1 MKQHVTMPQLG
12 LTMTEGLVAEWQ
24 VGVDQHFQQGQVV
37 YVVET
42 DKTANEVVAEQDGIL
57 LEILHPV
64 GATVS
69 VGEVLAHWDDG
80 LAASAAASAP
90 DPAMVAVQSPNAQAT
105 ASRLF
110 ATPLARRMAA
120 RDSVDLERLHGSG
133 PRGRIKAVDVVQA
146 LALTRQQQSSPA
158 AAPTT
163 DHGHHTRIE
172 PTSMQRTVATRLT
185 SAKQDVP
192 HFYLTLEADVMK
204 LMTLRAEL
212 NTASAQRVTLNDF
225 VVAALG
231 RALDD
236 MPQVNRVWADDAMLQ
251 FEHSDVG
258 IAVHTDDGLYV
269 PVVRQAGQQ
278 SLRELARQ
286 TQALVARAR
295 AKSLGALEMS
305 GGAVT
310 VSNAGMFNVTYITP
324 IINPGQAMIL
334 GVGSIRDVFRPDA
347 ARMPVLRSELGLVLA
362 CDHRVLD
369 GATGSKFLNRVVDL
383 LQHPL
388 ELVAGV

>member
-1 MKQHVTMPQLG
+1 
-12 LTMTEGLVAEWQ
+12 
-24 VGVDQHFQQGQVV
+24 
-37 YVVET
+37 
-42 DKTANEVVAEQDGIL
+42 
-57 LEILHPV
+57 
-64 GATVS
+64 
-69 VGEVLAHWDDG
+69 
-80 LAASAAASAP
+80 
-90 DPAMVAVQSPNAQAT
+90 
-105 ASRLF
+105 
-110 ATPLARRMAA
+110 
-120 RDSVDLERLHGSG
+120 
-133 PRGRIKAVDVVQA
+133 
-146 LALTRQQQSSPA
+146 
-158 AAPTT
+158 
-163 DHGHHTRIE
+163 
-172 PTSMQRTVATRLT
+172 MQRTVAKRLT

-212 NTASAQRVTLNDF
+212 NIASAQRVTLNDF